1 MTPAVKEWRHLL
13 LMTAI
18 IAALPL
24 LIYPHSLGLGFHLGM
39 VWYIVIELAY
49 FFAMFRLLN
58 PKSNNRSALMAVP
71 AVFVGRLLMS
81 AAFFLLLLV
90 MGSVK
95 PAVAIT
101 GAFGGYRP
109 ALILFSLTAP
119 VVYNSL
125 VNYLLPRL
133 EAAPGTPRTRPRVTG
148 RSMQRE
154 PLAPKQ
160 IPEQAAPE
168 FFDHSFDAAVRHVG
182 LYSGVTSALLI
193 DSDGLPVAQFS
204 RELTDVDMWAG
215 LALKIIDQFEE
226 TLLKAD
232 VSGADRVEFVAGDRR
247 FSMMRVEG
255 MWLLVIAVAATDDLE
270 KIRMQ
275 QAADMIA
282 KHYHDK
288 YSSLQISQTERSY
301 ARSTVGA

>member
-1 MTPAVKEWRHLL
+1 MTPAVKEWRHLS

-24 LIYPHSLGLGFHLGM
+24 LIYPHSLGLGFRLGM
-39 VWYIVIELAY
+39 VWYIIIELAY

-58 PKSNNRSALMAVP
+58 PKSNNRSAFMAVP

-90 MGSVK
+90 MGSAQ
-95 PAVAIT
+95 PAAAVA

-125 VNYLLPRL
+125 VKYLLPRL
-133 EAAPGTPRTRPRVTG
+133 ETPPRASRIRPRDTG
-148 RSMQRE
+148 RIIQRE
-154 PLAPKQ
+154 PLSAK
-160 IPEQAAPE
+160 IVPEQPAPE
-168 FFDHSFDAAVRHVG
+168 YFDHSFDAAVRHVG
-182 LYSGVTSALLI
+182 LYSGVTNALLI
-193 DSDGLPVAQFS
+193 DSDGLLVAQFS
-204 RELTDVDMWAG
+204 RELTDAEMWGA
-215 LALKIIDQFEE
+215 LTLKIIEQFEE
-226 TLLKAD
+226 ILLKAD
-232 VSGADRVEFVAGDRR
+232 VSGSDRVEFVAGDRR
-247 FSMMRVEG
+247 FSMMRVEE

-275 QAADMIA
+275 QAVDMIA

-288 YSSLQISQTERSY
+288 FSNLQISQTERSY